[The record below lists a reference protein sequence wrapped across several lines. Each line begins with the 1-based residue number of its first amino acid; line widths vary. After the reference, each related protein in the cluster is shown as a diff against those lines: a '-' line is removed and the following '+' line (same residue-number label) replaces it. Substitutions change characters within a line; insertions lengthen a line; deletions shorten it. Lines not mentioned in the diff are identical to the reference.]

1 MHWRRLFV
9 ESLKKMSWRGP
20 IHSPRSRHN
29 PKEAKKPQKNT
40 KQNTK
45 HNPNPKNKQNQKHTR
60 EKVIGWPVQQRQI
73 DGEEWYSDRGKDRM
87 SVWKTAMICFFGQM
101 QGKTPHSK
109 WRHPV
114 FPFITTVRMTSFL
127 RFRLWLCGMCGE
139 LCILATTDRMT
150 TKQMPKPLHSPN
162 PLDSSRKVS
171 FSPCHPYPSA

>member
-9 ESLKKMSWRGP
+9 ENLEKMSWRGP

-87 SVWKTAMICFFGQM
+87 SVWKTAMICF
-101 QGKTPHSK
+101 
-109 WRHPV
+109 
-114 FPFITTVRMTSFL
+114 
-127 RFRLWLCGMCGE
+127 
-139 LCILATTDRMT
+139 LA
-150 TKQMPKPLHSPN
+150 KCKAKPLILSEGTRFFHLSPQLEWRRFCALGSDFAACVGN
-162 PLDSSRKVS
+162 
-171 FSPCHPYPSA
+171 SAFWPPQIEWRPNRCRNRYTVPIR